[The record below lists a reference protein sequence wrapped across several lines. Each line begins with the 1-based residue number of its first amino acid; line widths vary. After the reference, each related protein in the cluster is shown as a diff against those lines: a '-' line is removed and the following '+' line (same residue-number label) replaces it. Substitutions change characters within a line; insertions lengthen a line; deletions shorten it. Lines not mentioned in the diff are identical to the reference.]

1 MIVFSWVVIWQLKTV
16 RSVSK
21 ANSWGLQFA
30 MLLSVNALWISG
42 LGLLRRRRNYYFFG
56 LWSRGCFGL
65 DSSPSVLRRA
75 GASLGYWIAGPHA
88 LGGGSWDGAGKSS
101 LAKQAPRRLR
111 GSVARN
117 PGWDLVMGATC
128 ERGPEVGVGVLL
140 DTSGFPGALP
150 GPRSAVGYSFRS
162 VACWLKLPNAG
173 LVVHFR
179 RDWPGPPCTW
189 SPGGGR
195 AAASDPKLLLL
206 TALLVL
212 AWNLS
217 SRCRSHIV
225 FNMLV
230 KLEISFE
237 KYSGVFTISEL
248 FNVLLSFLRYSDRFK
263 DILCIS
269 GPG

>member
-1 MIVFSWVVIWQLKTV
+1 
-16 RSVSK
+16 
-21 ANSWGLQFA
+21 
-30 MLLSVNALWISG
+30 
-42 LGLLRRRRNYYFFG
+42 
-56 LWSRGCFGL
+56 
-65 DSSPSVLRRA
+65 
-75 GASLGYWIAGPHA
+75 
-88 LGGGSWDGAGKSS
+88 
-101 LAKQAPRRLR
+101 
-111 GSVARN
+111 
-117 PGWDLVMGATC
+117 MGATC